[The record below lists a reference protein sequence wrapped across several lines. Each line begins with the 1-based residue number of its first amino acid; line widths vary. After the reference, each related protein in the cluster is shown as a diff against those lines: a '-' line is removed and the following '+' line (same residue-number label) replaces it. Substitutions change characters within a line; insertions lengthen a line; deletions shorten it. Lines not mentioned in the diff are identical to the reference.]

1 LAKQHY
7 DPGLNNRIILATDGD
22 FNVGINSTGDLENYI
37 EQQRGQGIYLTALG
51 FGMGNYKNATL
62 ETLADKGDGNH
73 FYINSLEESQR
84 VLVNDIGNLLNLARD
99 VKLNVEFNP
108 NLVKT
113 YRLIGYEN
121 RLLKAQDFIDDTKDG
136 GEMGYGHEVTAVYEI
151 ERGTALNVETHFVQA
166 TSKIASNEL
175 AFVKLRYKPF
185 EEKESIERRIVL
197 SQDAPLLKNELLN
210 LVVGFGLQLRDS
222 AFKGTQTIEELK
234 ELANKYKPIN
244 SSEKEL
250 VQFILNYMSK

>member
-1 LAKQHY
+1 
-7 DPGLNNRIILATDGD
+7 
-22 FNVGINSTGDLENYI
+22 
-37 EQQRGQGIYLTALG
+37 
-51 FGMGNYKNATL
+51 
-62 ETLADKGDGNH
+62 
-73 FYINSLEESQR
+73 
-84 VLVNDIGNLLNLARD
+84 LVNDIGNLLNIARD

-151 ERGTALNVETHFVQA
+151 ERGTASNVETHFVQA
-166 TSKIASNEL
+166 TSTIATNEL

-222 AFKGTQTIEELK
+222 AFKGTQTIDELK
-234 ELANKYKPIN
+234 KQAKLYEPKNFE
-244 SSEKEL
+244 EKEL
-250 VQFILNYMSK
+250 VQFILDYPSK

>member
-1 LAKQHY
+1 
-7 DPGLNNRIILATDGD
+7 
-22 FNVGINSTGDLENYI
+22 
-37 EQQRGQGIYLTALG
+37 
-51 FGMGNYKNATL
+51 
-62 ETLADKGDGNH
+62 
-73 FYINSLEESQR
+73 
-84 VLVNDIGNLLNLARD
+84 
-99 VKLNVEFNP
+99 
-108 NLVKT
+108 
-113 YRLIGYEN
+113 
-121 RLLKAQDFIDDTKDG
+121 
-136 GEMGYGHEVTAVYEI
+136 MGYGHEVTAVYEI